1 MYNAYD
7 YNHFNAI
14 SHHFDI
20 YSDVYDYILI
30 CFYPYPNSTDCYTKH
45 IAMLHGLWPS

>member
-30 CFYPYPNSTDCYTKH
+30 CFYPFKERE
-45 IAMLHGLWPS
+45 